1 MRILITG
8 ANGFIGKE
16 VLKLLSK
23 KGFKI
28 IATYNKKKPKIKKNQ
43 NIKWKK
49 FDIFDLDKFKFEKS
63 IDIVIHLAWPF
74 LPDYQNK
81 KHLTTNL
88 SLQKKFV
95 KSLIKNNVKNYFF
108 AGTCYEYGK
117 QNGKLSEKNKRK
129 PNNPYAKSK
138 SLFYEYLSSVNKK
151 EKLNITW
158 GRIFYIYGYNNKRDT
173 LYNLVI
179 NKNKRK
185 KLEVASN
192 FYRDYLDIK
201 TLAKIIVTLSLAR
214 RNYGIVNLCSGFPIS
229 LRNLI
234 KYFFKINNIKD
245 RIIFKK
251 KENKLESNNFYGK
264 NKKLKKILKQNLS
277 DMSFKKILK
286 EIIKHK

>member
-28 IATYNKKKPKIKKNQ
+28 IATYNKKKTEIIKDQ

-49 FDIFDLDKFKFEKS
+49 FDIFDLDKFKFEKN

-81 KHLTTNL
+81 NHLTTNL

-95 KSLIKNNVKNYFF
+95 KKLIKNNVKNYFF

-117 QNGKLSEKNKRK
+117 QNGKLSEKSKRK

-138 SLFYEYLSSVNKK
+138 NLFYKFLLSINKK
-151 EKLNITW
+151 EKFNLIW
-158 GRIFYIYGYNNKRDT
+158 GRIFYIYGYNFKRDT
-173 LYNLVI
+173 LYNLAI

-201 TLAKIIVTLSLAR
+201 TLAKIIVTLSLTKK
-214 RNYGIVNLCSGFPIS
+214 NYGAVNLCSGFSIS
-229 LRNLI
+229 LRKLI
-234 KYFFKINNIKD
+234 RYFFKINKIKD

-251 KENKLESNNFYGK
+251 KENKLESNNFYGS
-264 NKKLKKILKQNLS
+264 NNKLKKILKENLS
-277 DMSFKKILK
+277 DISFKNILK
-286 EIIKHK
+286 DIIKHR

>member
-95 KSLIKNNVKNYFF
+95 KRLIKNNVKNYFF

-117 QNGKLSEKNKRK
+117 QNGKLSE
-129 PNNPYAKSK
+129 S
-138 SLFYEYLSSVNKK
+138 YEES
-151 EKLNITW
+151 
-158 GRIFYIYGYNNKRDT
+158 
-173 LYNLVI
+173 
-179 NKNKRK
+179 
-185 KLEVASN
+185 EVA
-192 FYRDYLDIK
+192 
-201 TLAKIIVTLSLAR
+201 
-214 RNYGIVNLCSGFPIS
+214 NYM
-229 LRNLI
+229 
-234 KYFFKINNIKD
+234 
-245 RIIFKK
+245 K
-251 KENKLESNNFYGK
+251 KENIDISVEIFTGS
-264 NKKLKKILKQNLS
+264 KKFTVYTMDFTKEYIKINADYRS
-277 DMSFKKILK
+277 W
-286 EIIKHK
+286 